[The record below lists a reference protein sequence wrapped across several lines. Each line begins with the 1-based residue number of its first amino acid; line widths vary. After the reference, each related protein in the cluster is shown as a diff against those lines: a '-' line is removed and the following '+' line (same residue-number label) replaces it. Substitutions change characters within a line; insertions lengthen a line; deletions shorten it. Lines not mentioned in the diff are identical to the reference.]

1 MKAKFEEFNDGI
13 ADVYCV
19 NDEEKL
25 EKMSQSL
32 GELIDKEN
40 ELLKGAIKSVG
51 QRLKS

>member
-1 MKAKFEEFNDGI
+1 MLYYGGGKPVKPKDA
-13 ADVYCV
+13 
-19 NDEEKL
+19 EEKL